1 MAGLDRRQGR
11 PDAGLQPVVKDNAA
25 TTTPPMELLDTTG
38 HTVADS
44 AAAVRA
50 WALGRLSPAR

>member
-1 MAGLDRRQGR
+1 VGQ
-11 PDAGLQPVVKDNAA
+11 DNAA
-25 TTTPPMELLDTTG
+25 TTTPPLELLDTTG

-44 AAAVRA
+44 AATIRA